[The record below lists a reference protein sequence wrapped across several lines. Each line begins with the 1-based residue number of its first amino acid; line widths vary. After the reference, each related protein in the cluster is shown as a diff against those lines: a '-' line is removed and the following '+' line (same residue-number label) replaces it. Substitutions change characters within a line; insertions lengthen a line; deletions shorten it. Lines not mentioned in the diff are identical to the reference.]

1 MLLKILLVADST
13 SDSLLIKD
21 KLTGYIVVVA
31 TDKSEALDLIE
42 KHNDIDLALIDLDMP
57 EMEGFRLLELLNSN
71 ERYKGLRT
79 IILTGQ
85 DEPENELKGLE
96 LGAVDYIRKP
106 VHTETLLARIKVHAD
121 FFRMKRA
128 LELKLQEQSQALQES
143 ERSKSVVLSHLPGLA
158 YRCSYDRDWTVQYA
172 SIGCLKLTGYPP
184 ESLLYNRDL
193 SFNDLIAPE
202 YREDIWNEWLRVLPK
217 RQTFKYEYEI
227 ITASGQ
233 RKWVLEL
240 GEGIYNSKGDV
251 EAVEG
256 IVIDITDRKAIEEAL
271 KYSNEH
277 DSLTGLHNQSY
288 LVSLLN
294 SDARDKDSGK
304 RAVVGINLSKIQ
316 SLTVKYGFHYTQNL
330 IRKLVDALTYHCTDS
345 RQLFSTYGNQF
356 VFYVK
361 GYRDKDELISY
372 CEAVSDTLTSL
383 LTIERIDGG
392 IGIVEI
398 NPEEGL
404 DAASILKNL
413 LVAAEKALQKNDRDF
428 GYCFYDKEIE
438 AQVRRKNE
446 IISELTA
453 IAADSG
459 SSSFFLVYQPIL
471 DLKSNRICGFEALAR
486 LKSDKLGL
494 IPPSEFIPIAEEEKL
509 IIPIGYKVI
518 DHAFRFLNRLK
529 EHGYEDINVSINLSV
544 VQLLK
549 NDFTDN
555 LFDMIERMHVAPENI
570 VFEITESVFCS
581 DFEEINRVLGRLR
594 AEGITIAIDDFGTGY
609 SSLSRERE
617 LNIDYIKIDK
627 SFIEKILMLGPN
639 RAITGDIVSMAHKL
653 NHYAIAEGVE
663 HEKQMEYLQGCGCD
677 KIQGY
682 HVSKPLDEDKAI
694 EFLEQTKSRQTE

>member
-13 SDSLLIKD
+13 SDCLLIKD
-21 KLTGYIVVVA
+21 KLTGYIVVIA
-31 TDKSEALDLIE
+31 TDRHEALGLIE
-42 KHNDIDLALIDLDMP
+42 KHKDIDLVLVDLDMP
-57 EMEGFRLLELLNSN
+57 EMEGFRLLEHLSSV
-71 ERYKGLRT
+71 EQYKGLRT
-79 IILTGQ
+79 IIMTGQ
-85 DEPENELKGLE
+85 DEPENELRGLE
-96 LGAVDYIRKP
+96 LGAIDYIRKP
-106 VHTETLLARIKVHAD
+106 IHTESLLARIKVHAD
-121 FFRMKRA
+121 FFRLKRA
-128 LELKLQEQSQALQES
+128 LEQKLQEQSQALQES
-143 ERSKSVVLSHLPGLA
+143 ERRKSVVLSHLPGLA

-172 SIGCLKLTGYPP
+172 SSGCLKLTGYPS

-227 ITASGQ
+227 ITAGGQ

-240 GEGIYNSKGDV
+240 GEGIFNSKGEV

-288 LVSLLN
+288 LVNLLN
-294 SDARDKDSGK
+294 NDSRDKNSGN

-316 SLTVKYGFHYTQNL
+316 SLTVTYGFNYTQNL
-330 IRKLVDALTYHCTDS
+330 IKKLVAALADHCTDT
-345 RQLFSTYGNQF
+345 RRLFSTYGNQF
-356 VFYVK
+356 VFYIK
-361 GYRDKDELISY
+361 GYRDRNELISF
-372 CEAVSDTLTSL
+372 CEAVSNTLSSL

-398 NPEEGL
+398 DPEEGQ
-404 DAASILKNL
+404 DAVLILKNL
-413 LVAAEKALQKNDRDF
+413 LIAAEKALQRNDREF
-428 GYCFYDKEIE
+428 GYCFYDKDIE
-438 AQVRRKNE
+438 AEVRRKND

-453 IAADSG
+453 VVTDEG
-459 SSSFFLVYQPIL
+459 SRSFYLVYQPIL
-471 DLKSNRICGFEALAR
+471 DLKSRRICGFEALAR
-486 LKSDKLGL
+486 LKSDKLGH

-509 IIPIGYKVI
+509 IIPIGNKVI
-518 DHAFRFLNRLK
+518 MYAFRFLNKLK
-529 EHGYEDINVSINLSV
+529 EYGYKDIYVSINLSV
-544 VQLLK
+544 VQLFK
-549 NDFTDN
+549 NDFVDS
-555 LFDMIERMHVAPENI
+555 LFDMIKKMQVTPENI

-581 DFEEINRVLGRLR
+581 DFDEINRILGRLR
-594 AEGITIAIDDFGTGY
+594 SAGITIAIDDFGTGY

-617 LNIDYIKIDK
+617 LNVDYIKIDK
-627 SFIEKILMLGPN
+627 SFIDKILMLGPH

-682 HVSKPLDEDKAI
+682 FISKPLDEEKAI
-694 EFLEQTKSRQTE
+694 ELLGQAKSRQTE